1 MPFDAPEFGGDDNVK
16 KQCMDYK
23 SAGPAAALIAVKSVQ
38 QRKNLL
44 QLQIKQAG
52 LRLERPP
59 A

>member
-1 MPFDAPEFGGDDNVK
+1 
-16 KQCMDYK
+16 MDYK

-44 QLQIKQAG
+44 QLQKKQAR
-52 LRLERPP
+52 LRLKRPQ